1 MTSLAELNNSSSKDL
16 SFLKYD
22 LNSKG
27 IVKTICLCVQLNT
40 FFCIC
45 VERCLT
51 YLLPQEEQNL
61 DLHV

>member
-40 FFCIC
+40 FF
-45 VERCLT
+45 VF
-51 YLLPQEEQNL
+51 
-61 DLHV
+61 V